1 MEKIQCDKC
10 GADNFNSSKYCSSC
24 GYELPKTIVTDTPQE
39 KPAKAKKKMTMAQ
52 IVGIIV
58 GVATASLASMFVQK
72 CVFPKPD
79 IDKVMVETVNTI
91 NKTFPMMIDADTRID
106 NAMALPNKTILYNY
120 SLVNYENGMIDTV
133 MTKNTLEPN
142 IINNIK
148 TSPEMKY
155 HRDNNVTFQY
165 RYKDKNGNYMFSII
179 VTPEQ
184 YK

>member
-10 GADNFNSSKYCSSC
+10 GADNFSSSKYCSSC
-24 GYELPKTIVTDTPQE
+24 GYELPKTTVADMPQE
-39 KPAKAKKKMTMAQ
+39 KPAKVKKKMTMAQ

-58 GVATASLASMFVQK
+58 GVAAASLASMFVQK
-72 CVFPKPD
+72 YVFPKPD
-79 IDKVMVETVNTI
+79 IDKVMAETAGML
-91 NKTFPMMIDADTRID
+91 NKTLPMMLDAETRGD
-106 NAMALPNKTILYNY
+106 NIMALPNKTFLYNY
-120 SLVNYENGMIDTV
+120 TLVNYENGMIDTV
-133 MTKNTLEPN
+133 VTKNTLEPN

-179 VTPEQ
+179 VKPEQ